1 MTTSSADTRRNQVL
15 STEKIEPTDPQIK
28 EHYEQF
34 KQDITKQALT
44 ILRDIIPK
52 KIIHFNSLVSVS
64 AHPGSV
70 LHSTDLERLSY
81 NFLPEGEII
90 PVDQEPNSK
99 KQKLNSAA
107 ACRSGAVMYTH
118 SIASH
123 KQISAEI
130 ECTKAETAEL
140 IEMVGNVKL
149 WIQLNVPRI
158 EDGNNFGVGIQEDAI
173 SELARVEDTAFNL
186 YDCICKYYIGR
197 AKLTTKVLKYPGV
210 QDYQEAVRELDE
222 KEWIHLKIIKVD
234 MRNNYSMLYDLLS
247 KNWEKVVKP
256 KNEHGASMMTF

>member
-1 MTTSSADTRRNQVL
+1 MTTSNTDTRRNHAL

-28 EHYEQF
+28 KHYEQF
-34 KQDITKQALT
+34 KDDITKQALI
-44 ILRDIIPK
+44 ILREIIPK
-52 KIIHFNSLVSVS
+52 KIIHFNKLVSIS
-64 AHPGSV
+64 ADPGSV
-70 LHSTDLERLSY
+70 LHSTDLVKGFHQFPL
-81 NFLPEGEII
+81 EGD
-90 PVDQEPNSK
+90 VVVVNGEPNTK
-99 KQKLNSAA
+99 KQKLDTGGR
-107 ACRSGAVMYTH
+107 CVMYTH
-118 SIASH
+118 VVKSH
-123 KQISAEI
+123 TQISEEI
-130 ECTKAETAEL
+130 ECTKTETAEL

-173 SELARVEDTAFNL
+173 SELARVEDTAFSL
-186 YDCICKYYIGR
+186 YDSICKYYMAR
-197 AKLTTKVLKYPGV
+197 AKLLTKVLKYPRV

-234 MRNNYSMLYDLLS
+234 MRNNYSMIYDLLS